1 MQHEVWIIKYLLNY
15 NNHNSSKKNGVS
27 LTSVSNPGWWLD
39 VDLHDTPFAS
49 IKFDSGLV
57 ELSEHDWYFV
67 TFKDKKFKASGD
79 TRKLSF
85 LFSEFNRICSLNDP
99 EALLS
104 SDTLLYE
111 ILNWISKWRAKY
123 CNVEW
128 ERENLFKVNFTPSF
142 EWNIYID
149 VLETSLENI
158 LYSSGVQK
166 ISDDDWYTI
175 TIEKSI
181 FTAAG
186 DVTKLPFLLG
196 EFRRLNELF
205 GEDLTQPRPTYE

>member
-1 MQHEVWIIKYLLNY
+1 MRKFSWIINYLLKYKNY
-15 NNHNSSKKNGVS
+15 
-27 LTSVSNPGWWLD
+27 LTGEENIVKLTGLSNPGWSLGVD
-39 VDLHDTPFAS
+39 VKNTPFAS
-49 IKFDSGLV
+49 RKYDSGLV
-57 ELSEHDWYFV
+57 EFSEHDWYDVFI
-67 TFKDKKFKASGD
+67 KDKKLRAAGD
-79 TRKLSF
+79 TSKLSF
-85 LFSEFNRICSLNDP
+85 LFSEFSRICSVSD
-99 EALLS
+99 ADASISDDKLLIEH
-104 SDTLLYE
+104 LQ
-111 ILNWISKWRAKY
+111 WITRWHAKY